1 MNDEVVHDVVTEIK
15 TLEAVTELE
24 NKMRTAKAMHEASK
38 KMAKAMMYEREGSA
52 ALELAAPMAKLA
64 VAKATL
70 QQAKEVLAQASQAD
84 KTACE
89 AIVKE
94 EYDSLAAVQSEYEA
108 ALNEAEVKSALAAVE
123 AQNLVEKSLAD
134 CTAVE
139 LQIRQ
144 EFVTNPDLTN
154 AQIDQL
160 KKALPEAII
169 GSNPTK

>member
-15 TLEAVTELE
+15 TLEAVIELG
-24 NKMRTAKAMHEASK
+24 NKMRTAKAVHEASK
-38 KMAKAMMYEREGSA
+38 KRAKAMMYEREGSA
-52 ALELAAPMAKLA
+52 ALELVAPMANLFA
-64 VAKATL
+64 AKAIL
-70 QQAKEVLAQASQAD
+70 QQAKEAFAQASQAD

-108 ALNEAEVKSALAAVE
+108 ALNEVEVKSALAAVE
-123 AQNLVEKSLAD
+123 AQNLVEKALAD
-134 CTAVE
+134 CAAVE

-160 KKALPEAII
+160 KKVLPDAII
-169 GSNPTK
+169 WSYLTK

>member
-1 MNDEVVHDVVTEIK
+1 MNDEVVHE
-15 TLEAVTELE
+15 LEA
-24 NKMRTAKAMHEASK
+24 KMITAKALHEASK
-38 KMAKAMMYEREGSA
+38 KRAKAMTYERAGSA
-52 ALELAAPMAKLA
+52 ALELAAPKAKLA

-70 QQAKEVLAQASQAD
+70 QQAKEVLVQASQAD

-94 EYDSLAAVQSEYEA
+94 ENDSLAAVQSEYEA
-108 ALNEAEVKSALAAVE
+108 ALQEVEVKSALVAVE

>member
-1 MNDEVVHDVVTEIK
+1 MNDEIVHE
-15 TLEAVTELE
+15 LEA
-24 NKMRTAKAMHEASK
+24 KMITAKAEYSASK
-38 KMAKAMMYEREGSA
+38 KRAEAMRHERAGLTA
-52 ALELAAPMAKLA
+52 QELASPKAKLA
-64 VAKATL
+64 VAKATF

-94 EYDSLAAVQSEYEA
+94 EHDSLAAVQSEYEA
-108 ALNEAEVKSALAAVE
+108 ALKEAEVKSALAAVE

-144 EFVTNPDLTN
+144 EFATNPDLTN

-160 KKALPEAII
+160 KKVLPDDII